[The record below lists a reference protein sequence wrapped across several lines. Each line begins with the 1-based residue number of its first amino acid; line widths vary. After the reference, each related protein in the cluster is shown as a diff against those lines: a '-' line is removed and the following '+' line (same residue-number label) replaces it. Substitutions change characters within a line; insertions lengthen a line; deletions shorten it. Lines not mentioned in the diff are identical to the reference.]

1 MILEG
6 LYDYYE
12 DLLII
17 IAELAFNMV
26 SVIKLHSE
34 LALF

>member
-17 IAELAFNMV
+17 IAELAGLQYGI
-26 SVIKLHSE
+26 SD
-34 LALF
+34 